1 MVMELNATH
10 ANLREREEFKG
21 TYTKEEEEDQDVV

>member
-1 MVMELNATH
+1 MELNGAH

-21 TYTKEEEEDQDVV
+21 TQTKEEEEDQDVM